1 MLFID
6 KQTTNSQGVI
16 EHDGVIEH
24 EFVTVKPV
32 HDALDIVPFLCH
44 ESQTFPP
51 MFQVENSFLI
61 IQDELDQAFAISFR
75 EKPVVELAESSW
87 HHAVSP
93 LFF

>member
-1 MLFID
+1 
-6 KQTTNSQGVI
+6 VI

-51 MFQVENSFLI
+51 MFQVEF
-61 IQDELDQAFAISFR
+61 
-75 EKPVVELAESSW
+75 
-87 HHAVSP
+87 
-93 LFF
+93 